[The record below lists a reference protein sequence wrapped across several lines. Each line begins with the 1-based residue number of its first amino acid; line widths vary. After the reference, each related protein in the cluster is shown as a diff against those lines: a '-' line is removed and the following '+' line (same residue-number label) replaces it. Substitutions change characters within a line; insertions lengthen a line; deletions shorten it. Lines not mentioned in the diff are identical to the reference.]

1 MSKSILASDLDKAL
15 QSENPPMVFDVRKKP
30 VFDSDPR
37 MIPTAQW
44 QVHDDVMKWASDL
57 SQASQVVV
65 YCVHGHAVSQNAAKA
80 LSEMGLDALYLEGG
94 VVAWAEAGFGV
105 S

>member
-1 MSKSILASDLDKAL
+1 MSKSILANDLDKAL
-15 QSENPPMVFDVRKKP
+15 QSENPPQIIDVRKKP

-37 MIPTAQW
+37 MIPTAKW
-44 QVHDDVMKWASDL
+44 QTHDDVAKWASDF
-57 SQASQVVV
+57 SQGSQVVV

-80 LSEMGLDALYLEGG
+80 LSELGFDALYLEGG
-94 VVAWAEAGFGV
+94 VAAWSEAGFKV